1 MDTGNDRDPRGWPT
15 PLRGEQVPTWK
26 EKYEAASALL
36 LARKPLSERMLRIE
50 VLEAA
55 IQTVIDCHPAVEDS
69 VEARLVDRICNK
81 LRAQLAE
88 LRWSPVEYPEAP

>member
-1 MDTGNDRDPRGWPT
+1 MKAQRKDAWPQ
-15 PLRGEQVPTWK
+15 PLHGEEPPTLQ
-26 EKYEAASALL
+26 EKFEAVSALL
-36 LARKPLSERMLRIE
+36 AARRPLSERMLRIE